1 MSSRLGGGVV
11 VLVAITLFLALQA
24 VSGTAEASSPVKV
37 AEVSGKFQVQSR
49 QFPAKVVA
57 SSAADLATKVGG
69 QVEAIYFQP
78 GDKVKQGQV
87 LLQIDATDYQLGYE
101 QAQANLTLAQAT
113 YNRVYS
119 SFKKG
124 ASTQADLDN
133 VRAQLDLANI
143 ALQQARNSL
152 ADTALVAPYDGVI
165 VRVTPELHEFVA
177 PQSPLIYLQSQQA
190 ILVDF
195 QLPSDII
202 ARTNVNE
209 LSPITVRFDAFPEQA
224 FVAEVKEFSTESD
237 TTTRGYDVTLTMP
250 LLEDKSIN
258 VLPGMDATVEL
269 FLDKKSHSSTVMVP
283 NQAVFL
289 QQQQPSVWLLDG
301 DRVVRQVVSLGA
313 LSENG
318 IEILEGLSAGQQIVV
333 AGVHQLTENQ
343 QVTVW
348 AGK

>member
-11 VLVAITLFLALQA
+11 VLIAITLFLALQA
-24 VSGTAEASSPVKV
+24 VSGIAEASSPVKV
-37 AEVSGKFQVQSR
+37 AKVVAYNQTQSR
-49 QFPAKVVA
+49 HFPAKVVA
-57 SSAADLATKVGG
+57 SSAANLATKVGG

-78 GDKVKQGQV
+78 GDKVKQGEV

-101 QAQANLTLAQAT
+101 QAQANVTLAQAT

-133 VRAQLDLANI
+133 VRSQLDLANI
-143 ALQQARNSL
+143 ALQQARNNL
-152 ADTALVAPYDGVI
+152 ADTALIAPYDGVI
-165 VRVTPELHEFVA
+165 VRVTPEEHEFVA
-177 PQSPLIYLQSQQA
+177 PQSPLIYLQSQEA

-202 ARTNVNE
+202 ARTDVNE
-209 LSPITVRFDAFPEQA
+209 LAAITVRFDAFPEHS
-224 FVAEVKEFSTESD
+224 FVAQVKEFSTESD
-237 TTTRGYDVTLTMP
+237 TTTRAYDVTLTMP
-250 LLEDKSIN
+250 LLDDESVN

-269 FLDKKSHSSTVMVP
+269 VLGQQSKLSFVIP

-289 QQQQPSVWLLDG
+289 QQQQTSVWVLDG
-301 DRVVRQVVSLGA
+301 DRVTRQTVKLGE
-313 LSENG
+313 LRSNG
-318 IEILEGLSAGQQIVV
+318 IEVTEGLVAGQQIVV

-348 AGK
+348 AGN